1 MIGAAWLAWHGNIYG
16 QRLDEELIKMAETGA
31 SPVETLGS
39 GQVENRYQISGGDT
53 MVLEQP
59 KQIKL
64 EPKPVKPTDELCLK
78 EYVELAAQVGIAP
91 PDLVIEEFKS
101 FLNQHDM
108 PVFNLQEVIA
118 YMDEKAKKESKN
130 KAGWHWCP
138 LRKKDQLNVILG
150 VASSWITSDRVRPAT
165 DYYHPSSGGLY
176 DKIIPLHALKKVAL
190 IEKEFKHPVAFF
202 ACDYAPLPQL
212 NPDPFLMVVINNPR
226 VVQGE
231 GRWIVDFWDEPGFG
245 IEQMLK

>member
-1 MIGAAWLAWHGNIYG
+1 MVLNSGSWTGIYSKH
-16 QRLDEELIKMAETGA
+16 LDEELIKMAESQA
-31 SPVETLGS
+31 SPHETLGS
-39 GQVENRYQISGGDT
+39 GQVENRYQVSEGET
-53 MVLEQP
+53 MVLERPQT
-59 KQIKL
+59 KL

-78 EYVELAAQVGIAP
+78 EYAELAAQVGVAP

-118 YMDEKAKKESKN
+118 YMDEKAKRESKN
-130 KAGWHWCP
+130 KAGWQWHP
-138 LRKKDQLNVILG
+138 LRKKDQLPVMFG
-150 VASSWITSDRVRPAT
+150 VSSSCITENRVRPAT
-165 DYYHPSSGGLY
+165 DYYHPNSGGLY
-176 DKIIPLHALKKVAL
+176 DKIIPLHALKKIAL

-202 ACDYAPLPQL
+202 VCDYAPLPQL
-212 NPDPFLMVVINNPR
+212 NPDPFLMAVINNPR

-231 GRWIVDFWDEPGFG
+231 GRYVVDFWDEPGFG